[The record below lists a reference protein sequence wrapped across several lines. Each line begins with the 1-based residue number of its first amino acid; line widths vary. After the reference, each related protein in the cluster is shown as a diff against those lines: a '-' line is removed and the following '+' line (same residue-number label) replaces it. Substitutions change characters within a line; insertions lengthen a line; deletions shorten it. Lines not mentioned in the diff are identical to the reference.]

1 MNTFSRR
8 SLRFGILAVVAA
20 AAAVALAA
28 CGSSDNGSTATA
40 ATTPSGNDTVSMM
53 TVDGAGSV
61 LVDSQGN
68 ALYTPD
74 QEASGKIMCTGEC
87 NAVWMPLTTA
97 GTTKPT
103 AASNVSG
110 KLGTVKRPD
119 GSTQVTLDGKPLY
132 TFTEDGGPGNVTG
145 DGVTDNFGGQSF
157 TWHVIGGNGSSS
169 SGGGSATT
177 TQSSSS
183 SGGYSY

>member
-8 SLRFGILAVVAA
+8 SLRFAILAVVAA

-87 NAVWMPLTTA
+87 NAVWMPLTA
-97 GTTKPT
+97 GNTKPT

-145 DGVTDNFGGQSF
+145 DGVTDSFGGQSF
-157 TWHVIGGNGSSS
+157 TWHVIGDTGSSS
-169 SGGGSATT
+169 SGGGSGTT
-177 TQSSSS
+177 TQSSS